1 MQLSLNA
8 NNDRES
14 ASADGADEAT
24 GGDPGGSSNADGRAK
39 ENKLLGLLFVIVAC
53 LCSGPAGAVMEL
65 LLKGSSLPLAQR
77 NLQVAFVSLL
87 LASFHMF
94 TNDSAALRAGGFFQG
109 YTRNVWA
116 MVTLD
121 SAGGILVSMLLK
133 YTTAMLKNFAAPIG
147 IILNCLLSK
156 YVFKSGSFQPNRK
169 FLSGRCLS
177 SSLLVST
184 ARP

>member
-1 MQLSLNA
+1 MGVL
-8 NNDRES
+8 
-14 ASADGADEAT
+14 
-24 GGDPGGSSNADGRAK
+24 
-39 ENKLLGLLFVIVAC
+39 VAC
-53 LCSGPAGAVMEL
+53 LCSGLAGAVMEL

-94 TNDSAALRAGGFFQG
+94 TNDSQALRAGGFFQG

-147 IILNCLLSK
+147 IILNCLLAK

-169 FLSGRCLS
+169 FLTGTALVLLALGLYGS
-177 SSLLVST
+177 S
-184 ARP
+184 A